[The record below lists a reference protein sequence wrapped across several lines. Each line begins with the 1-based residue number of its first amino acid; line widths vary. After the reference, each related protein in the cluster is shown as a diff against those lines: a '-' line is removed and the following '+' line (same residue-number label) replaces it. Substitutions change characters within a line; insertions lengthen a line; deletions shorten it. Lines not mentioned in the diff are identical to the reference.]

1 MLMAPVSSRP
11 RFYHAA
17 HLDAL
22 TARAGLSARERLRTR
37 AAATVLPFHVND
49 YVIDELIDWDSAPDD
64 PIYRLV
70 FPLPELLPA
79 EYTELLV
86 RLLRR
91 NASTD
96 EIHSAAK
103 AILHKLDPYPIGRP
117 DSNIPML
124 NGERLHG
131 IAHRYPETVLF
142 CPSQGRKNSAR
153 DIDRLTT
160 YLRAHPAVTD
170 VLLTGG
176 DPMALSADSLS
187 RCVIPLLTAP
197 GLGHIESIRIATRS
211 LAHWPARFLSAPDTG
226 ELLRLFDR
234 IVDSGRN
241 LAILARFT
249 HPRELRTD
257 LAAQA
262 VRQLLGTGASIR
274 TQGPIVHSVNDS
286 PEIWAEMWRT
296 QTRMG
301 MVPYYAFVERETGPR
316 EYFEVPL
323 VRAHQIFTTA
333 YRAVSGLCRT
343 VRGPVMSTG
352 PGKVVLDGIPR
363 IHGHRY
369 LSLRLLQCRD
379 PDLVN
384 LPFLA
389 QYDQAARWL
398 DDLRPALGTA
408 HQPPWPLLLGTQIS
422 PPRNNPAASW

>member
-1 MLMAPVSSRP
+1 MAPVSSRP

-37 AAATVLPFHVND
+37 AVAAVLPFHVSD
-49 YVIDELIDWDSAPDD
+49 YVIDQLIDWDSAPDD

-70 FPLPELLPA
+70 FPQPDMLPD

-91 NASTD
+91 NASAD
-96 EIHSAAK
+96 EIHSAAR
-103 AILHKLDPYPIGRP
+103 AILAKLDSHPIPRP
-117 DSNIPML
+117 EQHSPTLDGL
-124 NGERLHG
+124 RLQG
-131 IAHRYPETVLF
+131 ITHKYPETVLY
-142 CPSQGRKNSAR
+142 CPSGGRRYATH
-153 DIDRLTT
+153 DVDRLTA

-170 VLLTGG
+170 LLLTGD
-176 DPMALSADSLS
+176 DPLFLTANALS
-187 RCVIPLLTAP
+187 RRITPLLSAP
-197 GLGHIESIRIATRS
+197 GLRHIESIRIATAT
-211 LAHWPARFLSAPDTG
+211 LARWPARFLTAPDAG
-226 ELLRLFDR
+226 ELLTLFER
-234 IVDSGRN
+234 IVRGGRN
-241 LAILARFT
+241 LALMAHFT

-257 LAAQA
+257 HAAQA
-262 VRQLLGTGASIR
+262 ARRVLDTGASIR
-274 TQGPIVHSVNDS
+274 TQGPIIRSVNDS
-286 PEIWAEMWRT
+286 PDIWAELWRT

-301 MVPYYAFVERETGPR
+301 MVPYYAFVERESGPR

-343 VRGPVMSTG
+343 VRGPVMSAE
-352 PGKVVLDGIPR
+352 PGKVVLDGIPW

-379 PDLVN
+379 PSLVN

-389 QYDQAARWL
+389 RYDPAARWL
-398 DDLRPALGTA
+398 DDLEPALGTA
-408 HQPPWPLLLGTQIS
+408 HQPPWPLLLGTRPS
-422 PPRNNPAASW
+422 SARNNPAASW